1 MIIQKASK
9 YKFDK
14 PAIER
19 IKGHTRI
26 ELVDTKT
33 RHRKVIES
41 DNTFQADILADKMLG
56 GVFRYGAYDD
66 VPFANGKA
74 FFNSS
79 FTLAELAHAQML
91 NTVGGIMIFDT
102 EIEVGS
108 KYAPAGVKMVANGG
122 YGVTNSGT
130 PTELGSFNTNESTF
144 GNNAFQMVYD
154 YNTSQG
160 NGNIASICLTSR
172 LGGLIGQGNPSGG
185 ASATKYS
192 PGNYQTGAA
201 RINNVNAI
209 KYGDFLYDFSPEIDF
224 VNKTLTVNKY
234 TLNGVN
240 KASIFDGRYETL
252 TFTWTGEVG
261 QHSDTAPAVPVTDG
275 NGNII
280 IPLPYKAS
288 TWDHYLP
295 NNTTGYYI
303 MFDANET
310 DPTQAF
316 SLHSV
321 TNHTGYAIW
330 WGQQDH
336 GGLGYDSDNGYF
348 VTTERGTSSS
358 DTYESVIFMNLSDG
372 TLIKRLLSDG
382 LNYRYKSAMNLDE
395 NLWYIGEQSGTVYVY
410 DAVNDTVYPT
420 NAIVDDTRSFFIS
433 AGNGVAYT
441 DKETGLVF
449 TRRQII
455 GGMGCYYNP
464 CFLATINNISQP
476 VTKNATQ
483 TMKVTYTLTE
493 E

>member
-26 ELVDTKT
+26 ELLDTKT
-33 RHRKVIES
+33 RHKKVIES
-41 DNTFQADILADKMLG
+41 ENTFQADILADKMLG

-66 VPFANGKA
+66 AALAAGKSGWGNNMT
-74 FFNSS
+74 F
-79 FTLAELAHAQML
+79 AELAQGQMV
-91 NTVGGIMIFDT
+91 NTVGGIMLFDT

-144 GNNAFQMVYD
+144 GNKAFQMVYD

-160 NGNIASICLTSR
+160 NGTIASICLTSKI
-172 LGGLIGQGNPSGG
+172 GGLIGQGNPSGG
-185 ASATKYS
+185 AISSLYN
-192 PGNYQTGAA
+192 PCVYQPTTA
-201 RINNVNAI
+201 RITDCNAI
-209 KYGDFLYDFSPEIDF
+209 KYKDFVYDFSTEFDYT
-224 VNKTLTVNKY
+224 NKTLTVKKY
-234 TLNGVN
+234 TLNGVE

-252 TFTWTGEVG
+252 TYTWTGEV
-261 QHSDTAPAVPVTDG
+261 HNHNNYKIVHPVTDG
-275 NGNII
+275 KGKIL
-280 IPLPYKAS
+280 IPIPYRVA
-288 TWDHYLP
+288 TWDSYLP
-295 NNTTGYYI
+295 DNTTGYYI
-303 MFDANET
+303 EFDANEA

-316 SLHSV
+316 TLHSV

-330 WGQQDH
+330 WGGVLS
-336 GGLGYDSDNGYF
+336 GGLSYDSDNGYF

-358 DTYESVIFMNLSDG
+358 DTYESIIFMDLSDG

-382 LNYRYKSAMNLDE
+382 LNYRQKFAMRFAE
-395 NLWYIGEQSGTVYVY
+395 NLYYVGQDQSNVYVY
-410 DAVNDTVYPT
+410 DAVNDTIYPT
-420 NAIVDDTRSFFIS
+420 NGYCGSEGFFIS
-433 AGNGVAYT
+433 ASSQVPYV
-441 DKETGLVF
+441 DEETGLVF
-449 TRRQII
+449 TRSLSNIK
-455 GGMGCYYNP
+455 CYYNP
-464 CFLATINNISQP
+464 CFLATINNIDQP
-476 VTKNATQ
+476 VTKNPTQ